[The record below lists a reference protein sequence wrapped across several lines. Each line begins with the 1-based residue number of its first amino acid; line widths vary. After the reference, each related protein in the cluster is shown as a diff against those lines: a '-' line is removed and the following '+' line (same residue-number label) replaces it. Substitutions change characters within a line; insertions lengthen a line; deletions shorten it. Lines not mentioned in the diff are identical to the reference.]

1 MSGGSSKHFL
11 VRVAAEK
18 LEFGL
23 SRLCSAGSRSVAP
36 ISHSSWISGHLRLV
50 LLMVKCRSTGGQVQP
65 CKHISNLFKS
75 CPLIHWKV
83 SQPRLKSRA
92 EFNSP
97 PTMRPKQVTW
107 TRPRL
112 IGQGCLPLPGRWRE
126 SVEQSSDL
134 QVKARVR
141 RDSALRSG

>member
-1 MSGGSSKHFL
+1 MTRGSNKHFL

-18 LEFGL
+18 LAFGL
-23 SRLCSAGSRSVAP
+23 PRLCSAGSRSVAP
-36 ISHSSWISGHLRLV
+36 VSHSSWTSGHLRLV

-112 IGQGCLPLPGRWRE
+112 IGPGRWTERAE
-126 SVEQSSDL
+126 PSSDL
-134 QVKARVR
+134 QEKARVR
-141 RDSALRSG
+141 RDSGSALRSG